1 MDPVVA
7 GLVIVAVGLLLCFF
21 GVGSVH
27 LAVIASGFGLGWM
40 LGDLFGA
47 SQSTALLLGVLGGLV
62 AWIAVAF
69 VFKLASFFIGI
80 VTGAVIG
87 AKLYGTVSG
96 DSDNWILA
104 AIIVIAVAAACGFLA
119 DKYRRRALLWLTTIG
134 GAGLVLGG
142 LGRVSPDTLG
152 FLRDPSAGWE
162 QVVSF
167 LAWAALALAGWLVQR
182 KLFAKRLGITR
193 GEAEATKG

>member
-7 GLVIVAVGLLLCFF
+7 GLVIVAVGLLLCFL

-47 SQSTALLLGVLGGLV
+47 STSTALLIGVLGALV

-96 DSDNWILA
+96 DSGNWVLA

-142 LGRVSPDTLG
+142 LARVAPDPLG

-182 KLFAKRLGITR
+182 RLFAKRLGIER
-193 GEAEATKG
+193 DEEPARR

>member
-7 GLVIVAVGLLLCFF
+7 GLVIVAVGLLLCFL

-47 SQSTALLLGVLGGLV
+47 SQSTALLVGVLGALV

-96 DSDNWILA
+96 DSGNWVLA

-119 DKYRRRALLWLTTIG
+119 DRYRRRALLWLTTIG
-134 GAGLVLGG
+134 GAGIVLGG
-142 LGRVSPDTLG
+142 L
-152 FLRDPSAGWE
+152 
-162 QVVSF
+162 
-167 LAWAALALAGWLVQR
+167 
-182 KLFAKRLGITR
+182 
-193 GEAEATKG
+193 

>member
-7 GLVIVAVGLLLCFF
+7 GLVIVAVGLLLCFL

-62 AWIAVAF
+62 AWITVAF
-69 VFKLASFFIGI
+69 VFKLAAFFIGI

-96 DSDNWILA
+96 DAENWVLA
-104 AIIVIAVAAACGFLA
+104 AILVVAVAAACGFLA
-119 DKYRRRALLWLTTIG
+119 DRYRRRALLWLTTIG
-134 GAGLVLGG
+134 GAGIVLGG

-152 FLRDPSAGWE
+152 FLRDPSPGWE

-167 LAWAALALAGWLVQR
+167 LAWVALAVAGWIVQR
-182 KLFAKRLGITR
+182 RLFAKRLGIENTPADR
-193 GEAEATKG
+193 